1 MSDWDLVLSL
11 VSTIRHDGDGGSV
24 DDLET
29 VQGLAAWL
37 AAAAPDAGV
46 VADDELR
53 VRVTALRRAVRSLF
67 ARAVAPDPPSKADAT
82 TLLPVDA
89 ALAGVNLAAR
99 ALGPPA
105 LSWPDDGPARVEY
118 AMPAAGP
125 ADRLLAVLA
134 HAAMDFLA
142 GPDAAR
148 LRACPAPRCVR
159 YFLQGDPRQAWC
171 KPSCGNRARVARHYR
186 RHHDSV

>member
-24 DDLET
+24 DDLAT
-29 VQGLAAWL
+29 VDGLAAWL
-37 AAAAPDAGV
+37 TTAVPDDGPDA
-46 VADDELR
+46 DEELR

-67 ARAVAPDPPSKADAT
+67 ARAVAPDPPSKADAD
-82 TLLPVDA
+82 TLLGVGA
-89 ALAGVNLAAR
+89 ALAEVNLAAR
-99 ALGPPA
+99 ALGPPT
-105 LSWPDDGPARVEY
+105 LSWPEEGPARVRY
-118 AMPAAGP
+118 AMPAAAP
-125 ADRLLAVLA
+125 ADRLLADLA
-134 HAAMDFLA
+134 RAAMGFLA

-186 RHHDSV
+186 RHHESA